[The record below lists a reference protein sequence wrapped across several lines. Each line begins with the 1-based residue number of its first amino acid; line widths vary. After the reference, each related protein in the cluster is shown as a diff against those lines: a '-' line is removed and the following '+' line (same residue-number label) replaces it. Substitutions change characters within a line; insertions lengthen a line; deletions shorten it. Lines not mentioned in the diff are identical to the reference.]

1 MKRDLQHKKILS
13 LREYLPL
20 IKGGDKE
27 AFEMMVKR
35 DRDDE
40 DLDSIA
46 LQQLNRLYERYVTK
60 KSKEDLEAQWKK
72 LTGE

>member
-20 IKGGDKE
+20 MKGGDKE

-40 DLDSIA
+40 DLDSFA
-46 LQQLNRLYERYVTK
+46 LQQLDQLYERYGPK
-60 KSKEDLEAQWKK
+60 KPRKDLEERWKK
-72 LTGE
+72 LTDG

>member
-1 MKRDLQHKKILS
+1 MKRDQQHKKILR
-13 LREYLPL
+13 LRESE
-20 IKGGDKE
+20 KRMSSEDKE
-27 AFEMMVKR
+27 AFAMLLKR

-46 LQQLNRLYERYVTK
+46 LQQLNQLFERYVAK
-60 KSKEDLEAQWKK
+60 KSKDEMEARWKK

>member
-1 MKRDLQHKKILS
+1 MKRDQQHKMILA
-13 LREYLPL
+13 LREYVQ
-20 IKGGDKE
+20 KMKMEDRE
-27 AFEMMVKR
+27 AFAMMLKR

-46 LQQLNRLYERYVTK
+46 LQRLNGLYALYVTK
-60 KSKEDLEAQWKK
+60 KSRESLDAQWKK